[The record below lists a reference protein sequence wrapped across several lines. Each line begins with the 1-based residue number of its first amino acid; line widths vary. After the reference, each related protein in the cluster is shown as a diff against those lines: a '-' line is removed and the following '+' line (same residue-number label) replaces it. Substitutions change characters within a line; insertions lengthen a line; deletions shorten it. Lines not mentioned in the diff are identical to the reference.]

1 MTSGGARWFNAPVA
15 PRRVE
20 LCANRRS
27 GPAVRAIYRPMRFR
41 SRLAVPIN
49 SMMMALGV
57 GRATVEPLAH
67 IDELRTLAGVPTA
80 RMASIRSSCGDRL
93 VIGLADGRRLQA
105 VVKVGP
111 PRDERLSNEAS
122 ALRALAGLAD
132 SGAPFAVP
140 RLRWSGLWR
149 DRTVLVT
156 DAAPGRRAPR
166 RVDDVVDLAV
176 HLAHG
181 AGGIG
186 PIVHGDFT
194 AWNVLT
200 DGRGAVVVDW
210 ERMTSG
216 FDPLFDLAHFVTQLG
231 SLARRFRPARAV
243 AYLTAVGSPGWRYLE
258 AVGVD
263 PARAPTLTATYL
275 DRTLHFGGPTGAAY
289 RRAMF
294 AAL

>member
-1 MTSGGARWFNAPVA
+1 MTSGGARWFTAPIA
-15 PRRVE
+15 PTRVE
-20 LCANRRS
+20 LCANREA
-27 GPAVRAIYRPMRFR
+27 GAAVRAIYRPMRFR
-41 SRLAVPIN
+41 SRLAAPIN
-49 SMMMALGV
+49 SVMMGLGV
-57 GRATVEPLAH
+57 GRATGEPLAH
-67 IDELRTLAGVPTA
+67 IDEVPTLAGLPFA

-93 VIGLADGRRLQA
+93 VIGLAHERRLRA

-111 PRDERLSNEAS
+111 LRDEGLSNEAS
-122 ALRALAGLAD
+122 ALRALAALAD
-132 SGAPFAVP
+132 GGAPFAVP

-176 HLAHG
+176 HFAQG
-181 AGGIG
+181 AGGLG

-200 DGRGAVVVDW
+200 DGGAAVVVDW
-210 ERMTSG
+210 ERMTNG

-231 SLARRFRPARAV
+231 SLARRFPPARAV
-243 AYLTAVGSPGWRYLE
+243 AYLTAGGSPGWRYLE

-263 PARAPTLTATYL
+263 PARAPALTATYL
-275 DRTLHFGGPTGAAY
+275 DRTLHFGGPTGAVY

>member
-1 MTSGGARWFNAPVA
+1 VTSGGARWFAAPIA
-15 PRRVE
+15 PGRVE
-20 LCANRRS
+20 LRANRR
-27 GPAVRAIYRPMRFR
+27 GGAAARAIYRPMRFR
-41 SRLAVPIN
+41 SRLAAPIN
-49 SMMMALGV
+49 SVMMALGV
-57 GRATVEPLAH
+57 GRATSEPLVH
-67 IDELRTLAGVPTA
+67 IEELRSLAGIPAA

-93 VIGLADGRRLQA
+93 VIGLADAGRLHA

-111 PRDERLSNEAS
+111 PHDEGLSNEAA
-122 ALRALAGLAD
+122 ALRALAGAAD
-132 SGAPFAVP
+132 ADAPFTVP

-149 DRTVLVT
+149 DRSVLIT

-166 RVDDVVDLAV
+166 RVDEVVDLAV
-176 HLAHG
+176 HLARG
-181 AGGIG
+181 AGELG

-200 DGRGAVVVDW
+200 DGDATVVLDW
-210 ERMTSG
+210 ERMTNG

-243 AYLTAVGSPGWRYLE
+243 AHLTAVGSPGWRYLE

-263 PARAPTLTATYL
+263 PARAPALTATYL